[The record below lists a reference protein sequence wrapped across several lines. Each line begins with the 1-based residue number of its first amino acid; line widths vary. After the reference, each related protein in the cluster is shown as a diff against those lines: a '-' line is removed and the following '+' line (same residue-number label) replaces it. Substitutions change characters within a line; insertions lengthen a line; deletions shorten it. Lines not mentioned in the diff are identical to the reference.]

1 MTQLI
6 ECRCSSRWLPNSGSA
21 CWQGHEKWGL
31 TRPARTSLVE
41 AQGLHVHAV
50 VVAVGVVMGVLA
62 GVVVD
67 VISLEQAPA
76 WIHSGLQG
84 SR

>member
-50 VVAVGVVMGVLA
+50 VVAVGVVMGV
-62 GVVVD
+62 
-67 VISLEQAPA
+67 ISLEQAPA